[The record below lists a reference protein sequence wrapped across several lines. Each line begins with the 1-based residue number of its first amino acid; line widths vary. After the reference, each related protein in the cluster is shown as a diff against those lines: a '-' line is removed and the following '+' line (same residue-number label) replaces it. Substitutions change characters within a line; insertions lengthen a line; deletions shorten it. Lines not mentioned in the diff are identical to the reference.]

1 MNNILIMIRKQMK
14 DTFKNKAVLIQ
25 LILLPV
31 VSFILERVI
40 RPEGV
45 PELVYTKMFAAM
57 YMAMAPLTAMSAI
70 IAEEKEKNTLRVLM
84 MSNVKPGQYLTGI
97 GVYVWIISMISS
109 VLFAVSFPAAD
120 MPFFFLVMGVGFLI
134 SIVIG
139 AVIGITAK
147 NQMSAGSVGAM
158 AMIILSFIPMFAM
171 FNEGIG
177 AVARFLYT
185 QQTRFLLDAMSF
197 AEIKWDGAVILA
209 ANAILAVVMFFVAF
223 RKKGLE

>member
-1 MNNILIMIRKQMK
+1 MNNILVMIRKQMK

-31 VSFILERVI
+31 VAFVLERVI

-45 PELVYTKMFAAM
+45 PELMYTKMFAAM
-57 YMAMAPLTAMSAI
+57 YMAMAPLTAMSSI

-84 MSNVKPGQYLTGI
+84 MSNA
-97 GVYVWIISMISS
+97 YVWIISMIGS
-109 VLFAVSFPAAD
+109 VLFAVSFPAAE
-120 MPFFFLVMGVGFLI
+120 MPFFFLVMGAGFII

-139 AVIGITAK
+139 AVIGIASK
-147 NQMSAGSVGAM
+147 NQMSATSIGAM

-171 FNEGIG
+171 FNDGIG
-177 AVARFLYT
+177 KVARFLYT

-197 AEIKWDGAVILA
+197 AEIKWDGAAILA
-209 ANAILAVVMFFVAF
+209 ANAVLAVVMFFIAF

>member
-1 MNNILIMIRKQMK
+1 MNNILVMIRKQMK

-31 VSFILERVI
+31 VAFVLERVI

-45 PELVYTKMFAAM
+45 PELMYTKMFAAM
-57 YMAMAPLTAMSAI
+57 YMAMAPLTAMSSI

-97 GVYVWIISMISS
+97 GAYVWIISMIGS
-109 VLFAVSFPAAD
+109 VLFAVSFPAAE
-120 MPFFFLVMGVGFLI
+120 MLFFFLVMGAGFII

-139 AVIGITAK
+139 AVIGIASK
-147 NQMSAGSVGAM
+147 NQMSATSIGAM

-171 FNEGIG
+171 FNDGIG
-177 AVARFLYT
+177 KVARFLYT

-197 AEIKWDGAVILA
+197 AEIKWDGAAILA
-209 ANAILAVVMFFVAF
+209 ANAVLAVVMFFIAF

>member
-1 MNNILIMIRKQMK
+1 
-14 DTFKNKAVLIQ
+14 
-25 LILLPV
+25 
-31 VSFILERVI
+31 
-40 RPEGV
+40 
-45 PELVYTKMFAAM
+45 
-57 YMAMAPLTAMSAI
+57 
-70 IAEEKEKNTLRVLM
+70 
-84 MSNVKPGQYLTGI
+84 
-97 GVYVWIISMISS
+97 
-109 VLFAVSFPAAD
+109 

-209 ANAILAVVMFFVAF
+209 ANAVLAVVMFFVAF

>member
-1 MNNILIMIRKQMK
+1 MNNILVMIRKQMK

-31 VSFILERVI
+31 VAFVLERVI

-45 PELVYTKMFAAM
+45 PALLYTKMFAAM
-57 YMAMAPLTAMSAI
+57 YLAMAPLTAMSSI

-97 GVYVWIISMISS
+97 GAYVWIISMIGS
-109 VLFAVSFPAAD
+109 VLFAVSFPADD
-120 MPFFFLVMGVGFLI
+120 MPFFFLVMGVGFII

-139 AVIGITAK
+139 AVIGIASK
-147 NQMSAGSVGAM
+147 NQMSATSIGAM

-171 FNEGIG
+171 FNDGIG
-177 AVARFLYT
+177 KVARFLYT

-197 AEIKWDGAVILA
+197 AEIKWDGAAILA
-209 ANAILAVVMFFVAF
+209 ANAVLAVVMFFIAF

>member
-45 PELVYTKMFAAM
+45 PELMYTKMFAAM

-97 GVYVWIISMISS
+97 GAYVWIISMISS

>member
-1 MNNILIMIRKQMK
+1 MNNILVMIRKQMK

-31 VSFILERVI
+31 VAFVLERVI

-45 PELVYTKMFAAM
+45 PELMYTKMFAAM
-57 YMAMAPLTAMSAI
+57 YMAMAPLTAMSSI

-97 GVYVWIISMISS
+97 GAYVWIISMIGS
-109 VLFAVSFPAAD
+109 VLFAVSFQAAE
-120 MPFFFLVMGVGFLI
+120 MPFFFLVMGAGFII

-139 AVIGITAK
+139 AVIGIASK
-147 NQMSAGSVGAM
+147 NQMSATSIGAM

-171 FNEGIG
+171 FNDGIG
-177 AVARFLYT
+177 KVARFLYT

-197 AEIKWDGAVILA
+197 AEIKWDGAAILA
-209 ANAILAVVMFFVAF
+209 ANAVLAVVMFFVAF

>member
-25 LILLPV
+25 LVLLPV
-31 VSFILERVI
+31 VAFVLDQVI
-40 RPEGV
+40 KPEGL
-45 PELVYTKMFAAM
+45 PELMYTKMFAAM
-57 YMAMAPLTAMSAI
+57 YLAAAPLTAMSSI

-84 MSNVKPGQYLTGI
+84 MSNVKPGQFLAGI
-97 GVYVWIISMISS
+97 GAYVWIISMIGS

-120 MPFFFLVMGVGFLI
+120 IPFFFLVMGVGFLV

-139 AVIGITAK
+139 AVIGIASK
-147 NQMSAGSVGAM
+147 NQMSANSVGVM
-158 AMIILSFIPMFAM
+158 VMIVLSFIPLFSM
-171 FNEGIG
+171 FNDGI
-177 AVARFLYT
+177 AKVAHFLYT

>member
-1 MNNILIMIRKQMK
+1 MNNILVMIRKQMK

-31 VSFILERVI
+31 VAFVLERVI

-45 PELVYTKMFAAM
+45 PELMYTKMFAAM
-57 YMAMAPLTAMSAI
+57 YMAMAPLTAMSSI

-97 GVYVWIISMISS
+97 GAYVWIISMIGS
-109 VLFAVSFPAAD
+109 VLFAVSFPAAER
-120 MPFFFLVMGVGFLI
+120 PFFSLVMGAGFII

-139 AVIGITAK
+139 AVIGIASK
-147 NQMSAGSVGAM
+147 NQMSATSIGAM

-171 FNEGIG
+171 FNDGIG
-177 AVARFLYT
+177 KVARFLYT

-197 AEIKWDGAVILA
+197 AEIKWDGAAILA
-209 ANAILAVVMFFVAF
+209 ANAVLAVVMFFIAF

>member
-14 DTFKNKAVLIQ
+14 DTFRNKAVLIQ
-25 LILLPV
+25 LVLLPV
-31 VSFILERVI
+31 VSFVLERLI
-40 RPEGV
+40 KPEGV
-45 PELVYTKMFAAM
+45 PELMYTKMFAAM
-57 YMAMAPLTAMSAI
+57 YVAMAPLTAMSSI

-97 GVYVWIISMISS
+97 GAYVWIISMIGSIM
-109 VLFAVSFPAAD
+109 FAISFPAAD
-120 MPFFFLVMGVGFLI
+120 IPFFFLVMGVGSLI

-139 AVIGITAK
+139 SVIGIAAK
-147 NQMSAGSVGAM
+147 NQMSANSVGAM
-158 AMIILSFIPMFAM
+158 AMIVLSFIPMFSM
-171 FNEGIG
+171 FNDGI
-177 AVARFLYT
+177 AKVARFLYT

-209 ANAILAVVMFFVAF
+209 ANVILTVVMFFVAF

>member
-25 LILLPV
+25 LVLLPV

-45 PELVYTKMFAAM
+45 PELMYTKMFAAM

-97 GVYVWIISMISS
+97 GAYVWIISMIGS

>member
-1 MNNILIMIRKQMK
+1 MNNIFVVFKKQIK
-14 DTFKNKAVLIQ
+14 DTFTNKSVLLQ
-25 LILLPV
+25 VILLPV

-45 PELVYTKMFAAM
+45 PELMYTKMFAAM

-97 GVYVWIISMISS
+97 GAYVWIISMIGS

>member
-1 MNNILIMIRKQMK
+1 MNNILVMIRKQMK

-31 VSFILERVI
+31 VAFVLERVI

-45 PELVYTKMFAAM
+45 PELMYTKMFAAM
-57 YMAMAPLTAMSAI
+57 YMAMAPLTAMSSI

-97 GVYVWIISMISS
+97 GAYVWIISMIGS
-109 VLFAVSFPAAD
+109 VLFAVSFPADD
-120 MPFFFLVMGVGFLI
+120 MPFFFLVMGVGFII

-139 AVIGITAK
+139 AVIGIDSK
-147 NQMSAGSVGAM
+147 NQMSATSIGAM
-158 AMIILSFIPMFAM
+158 AMIILSFIPLFAM
-171 FNEGIG
+171 FNDGIEK
-177 AVARFLYT
+177 VATFLYT

-197 AEIKWDGAVILA
+197 AEIKWDGAAILA
-209 ANAILAVVMFFVAF
+209 ANAVLAVVMFFIAF

>member
-1 MNNILIMIRKQMK
+1 MNNILVMIRKQMK

-45 PELVYTKMFAAM
+45 PELMYTKMFAAM

-97 GVYVWIISMISS
+97 GAYVWIISMIGS
-109 VLFAVSFPAAD
+109 VLLAVSFPAAD
-120 MPFFFLVMGVGFLI
+120 MPLFFLVMGVGFLI